1 VARGSA
7 RDEHPSTSRRPFLSR
22 LGGLALSC
30 GIGMAI
36 AAVLVP
42 GSSMSADDPKTPRFL
57 AAPTADTVFFQGQVD
72 IVGGEGKVVQCKDDG
87 TYWRCFEVKNA
98 GRSN

>member
-1 VARGSA
+1 M
-7 RDEHPSTSRRPFLSR
+7 PR
-22 LGGLALSC
+22 LVGLAVSC

-36 AAVLVP
+36 AAALLP
-42 GSSMSADDPKTPRFL
+42 GSSMSADDPKTARFL
-57 AAPTADTVFFQGQVD
+57 AAPTADTVFFQGQGQVD
-72 IVGGEGKVVQCKDDG
+72 IVGGEGKVARCKDDG

>member
-1 VARGSA
+1 M
-7 RDEHPSTSRRPFLSR
+7 PR
-22 LGGLALSC
+22 LVGLAVSC

-36 AAVLVP
+36 VAALLP

-72 IVGGEGKVVQCKDDG
+72 IVGGEGKVVRCTDDG
-87 TYWRCFEVKNA
+87 TYWRCFEVRNA

>member
-1 VARGSA
+1 M
-7 RDEHPSTSRRPFLSR
+7 PR
-22 LGGLALSC
+22 LVGLAVSC
-30 GIGMAI
+30 GTGMAI
-36 AAVLVP
+36 AAALLP
-42 GSSMSADDPKTPRFL
+42 GSSMSADDPKTARFL

-72 IVGGEGKVVQCKDDG
+72 IVGGEGKVVRCKDDG